1 MSEVHIAELISKIA
15 HELRS
20 PLTSVK
26 GFSSML
32 VSRWDR
38 FTDEQRYQFVETI
51 AADAERMSRIVSEVL
66 DLSRMEAGRLELHK
80 VHVPVS
86 TAVAAGVERCKDLPG
101 AERITIEVAEDVTA
115 WADPERLQAIMAN
128 LIENAVRFSEEGP
141 IKIAAG
147 DTGDGVWIAVS
158 DEGIGIEPDRLPD
171 IFSGPAGAG
180 GKVTPSG
187 TGLGL
192 YLSRGLIELHGGSI
206 TVESV
211 LGRGST
217 FTMTLPARSDEDG

>member
-51 AADAERMSRIVSEVL
+51 ASDAERMSRIVNEVL
-66 DLSRMEAGRLELHK
+66 DLSRMEAGRLELHR
-80 VHVPVS
+80 VQVPVGA
-86 TAVAAGVERCKDLPG
+86 AVAAGVERSKDLPG
-101 AERITIEVAEDVTA
+101 AERIAVDVDEDLMA
-115 WADPERLQAIMAN
+115 WADAERLQAVLAN
-128 LIENAVRFSEEGP
+128 LIENAVKFSEEGP
-141 IKIAAG
+141 IDVTAG
-147 DTGDGVWIAVS
+147 NAGGAVWISVK
-158 DEGIGIEPDRLPD
+158 DEGFGIESERLPE

-206 TVESV
+206 TAESIF
-211 LGRGST
+211 GKGST
-217 FTMTLPARSDEDG
+217 FTVTIPGRRGDDG